1 MFCSKTHLRRVFGRA
16 CDSDASERGIPSRC
30 GLRNLE
36 RQLTVDSSHLSLLKR
51 RTKKAT
57 EFDKETGSGKR
68 EEGPVDALR
77 IWNETSTVNGWQKIP

>member
-1 MFCSKTHLRRVFGRA
+1 MWTVEPRKATHSRFIPLEPSEAQNKKT
-16 CDSDASERGIPSRC
+16 
-30 GLRNLE
+30 
-36 RQLTVDSSHLSLLKR
+36 
-51 RTKKAT
+51 T